1 MTVSAISLEHTV
13 PNWYAFSFN
22 RNQQHARSVS
32 ELSVI

>member
-1 MTVSAISLEHTV
+1 MTVSLEYTV

-22 RNQQHARSVS
+22 RNQKHARSAS